1 MNINTD
7 QLAISFET
15 LNNLFVHFLGGWPRI
30 KARVW
35 LKKVALKGIL
45 NLDPQSINEKF
56 GDNITEKESEQFY
69 RELESWGLT
78 GVHPQLKESEGIF
91 TFILWN
97 DLWKVRSYFFLAD
110 IKMSLGLLQSE
121 KCITAATFYRKQGNR
136 DRFRSISQS

>member
-15 LNNLFVHFLGGWPRI
+15 LNNLFVVFLSGFPRI

-45 NLDPQSINEKF
+45 DLDPQSIKEKF
-56 GDNITEKESEQFY
+56 GDNISEKESERFS

-78 GVHPQLKESEGIF
+78 GVHPDGAVQPSEGKF

-97 DLWKVRSYFFLAD
+97 DLWKVSSIIICL
-110 IKMSLGLLQSE
+110 IL
-121 KCITAATFYRKQGNR
+121 KCL
-136 DRFRSISQS
+136 

>member
-15 LNNLFVHFLGGWPRI
+15 VNNLFVKFLSGFPRI

-45 NLDPQSINEKF
+45 NLDPQSIKEKF
-56 GDNITEKESEQFY
+56 GDNISEKESERFS

-78 GVHPQLKESEGIF
+78 GAHPDGAVQPSEGKF

-97 DLWKVRSYFFLAD
+97 DLWKVRYIFQCLIS
-110 IKMSLGLLQSE
+110 
-121 KCITAATFYRKQGNR
+121 KCP
-136 DRFRSISQS
+136 